1 MAKIENNVYVY
12 QVVAVVVVEHYKSS
26 VIGHSD

>member
-1 MAKIENNVYVY
+1 MAKIENDVYVY
-12 QVVAVVVVEHYKSS
+12 QVVAVVAEHYKSS